1 MPIQVDISRQ
11 LGAQRYLAVLDLI
24 CKPRQLCTGADKI
37 RIILRTAAGGRL
49 GHSLTVPLF
58 FLWNVVGLYGHL
70 QVLHDLLHGS
80 LTVFGQRVYF
90 RCGLAVVQRRQG
102 RGLLLFQRLAGR
114 VQLLTTCHGQGQP
127 DAPAALIKNSFFF
140 LQLFQ
145 ILLI

>member
-1 MPIQVDISRQ
+1 MASVKGALIILLFSETADGCPRVPIQVDISRQ

-70 QVLHDLLHGS
+70 
-80 LTVFGQRVYF
+80 
-90 RCGLAVVQRRQG
+90 
-102 RGLLLFQRLAGR
+102 
-114 VQLLTTCHGQGQP
+114 
-127 DAPAALIKNSFFF
+127 
-140 LQLFQ
+140 
-145 ILLI
+145 